1 VGRNRVALLVLAA
14 AAPAL
19 AASSCTEEYA
29 LDPKDIRLEA
39 PADLEARR
47 AACTSG
53 EEAWH
58 ADPKRVADLA
68 LRRHLDLHAAPW
80 IVERYKASDYEVKER
95 PDWGTYVVRGY
106 TYPSGH
112 VMRYRVKIRPYKD
125 IWYPVEVSRY
135 KIHDLPDDRD
145 PHKHS
150 H

>member
-1 VGRNRVALLVLAA
+1 MARSRLVFLLVAA

-19 AASSCTEEYA
+19 QASSCNEEYDSHA
-29 LDPKDIRLEA
+29 RSIPLDP
-39 PADLEARR
+39 PSDLEARR
-47 AACTSG
+47 EALRTG
-53 EEAWH
+53 EEPWH
-58 ADPKRVADLA
+58 GDPKRVADHA

-80 IVERYKASDYEVKER
+80 IVDRYKAFDYEVKESEK
-95 PDWGTYVVRGY
+95 WGTYVVRGY

-112 VMRYRVKIRPYKD
+112 VMRYRVKVRPYKE

-135 KIHDLPDDRD
+135 KIHQLPDDRD